1 MKINTIFFLRNSDL
15 KKNVY
20 VWKGD
25 AVKQSYEN
33 ILVVRISIKKFS
45 SVPNLRFMAG
55 KVISSITSFFWKNL
69 YYITYTA
76 LLSACLVNVMVVA
89 YIEIFPILS
98 SL

>member
-33 ILVVRISIKKFS
+33 ILVVRISIKRFS

-69 YYITYTA
+69 YYITHPA
-76 LLSACLVNVMVVA
+76 LSACLVNVMVVA
-89 YIEIFPILS
+89 YMEIFPILS